1 MNKAFEEYSLNME
14 NSTNLEQTE
23 TQSHSY
29 FQEIKHNHS
38 QSVNTVQDGQT
49 IQEYS
54 QLTEP
59 NYWLFYEYQK
69 ISGEVNKLNEKID
82 LVLSII
88 RKKPRRNT
96 ISEVSTKVDCIIER
110 LNKRIKLDSEKV
122 DH

>member
-1 MNKAFEEYSLNME
+1 ME

-29 FQEIKHNHS
+29 VQEIKHNHS
-38 QSVNTVQDGQT
+38 QPVNTVQDGQT

-59 NYWLFYEYQK
+59 NYWLSYEYQK
-69 ISGEVNKLNEKID
+69 ISEEVNKLNEKID

-88 RKKPRRNT
+88 RKKPRKNT